1 MQMTDRDQDM
11 VKELQKRIFDQSQA
25 LSAKHK
31 LFEAIQKNFAILKGM
46 SDHQK
51 KEHNLLSRQN
61 VKMKAQY
68 EKNAKELKELKEA
81 HVIVMEE
88 LTYLREKDVA
98 FNNADL
104 DRQQMLEKVAALE
117 REVER

>member
-1 MQMTDRDQDM
+1 M

-61 VKMKAQY
+61 VKMKA
-68 EKNAKELKELKEA
+68 
-81 HVIVMEE
+81 
-88 LTYLREKDVA
+88 
-98 FNNADL
+98 
-104 DRQQMLEKVAALE
+104 
-117 REVER
+117 